1 MLLNDTE
8 KNTREI
14 KLTLAGNS
22 VKIKMKINFWQI
34 TKNKRLLKAFNYIF
48 NRCQANLF
56 FVIAHNPR
64 AYTFRTS
71 EEFLKDGR

>member
-22 VKIKMKINFWQI
+22 VKIKMKI
-34 TKNKRLLKAFNYIF
+34 IF
-48 NRCQANLF
+48 PDN
-56 FVIAHNPR
+56 
-64 AYTFRTS
+64 
-71 EEFLKDGR
+71 EK